1 MKKIYYDVTTLE
13 DHPIKDGI
21 RRVSNDWL
29 KRLARRHPSEIGA
42 MVIPVYCGKGILQPS
57 YNFMLN
63 EAFGESNP
71 FIRQHGITVTEEDLF
86 IVPSYDI
93 FVPQMNFSFEGITGK
108 AKVVSVIYDLLP
120 ISNPEWFPDE
130 GVNDRFKSALDKQ
143 CFYSDRLI
151 VNSAHVASNLNEYIL
166 NSGYPTAND
175 RISVVPLLGSALE
188 MKSISVSKGQR
199 KQVLC
204 VGTVEPRKGYQDL
217 LEALLKEDD
226 LDFDI
231 VIIGRLGWQA
241 DEMLPLLKKCR
252 KKFGTKFRWERSASD
267 SSLEIE
273 YQKSDIVFCLSKDEG
288 FGLPVVEA
296 LTRRIPCMIRNI
308 PVFREVSKGAAVT
321 FGPGGDYQDINSV
334 IANLESVIKL
344 ANQKILNFVPTSEED
359 NFTLLLDAIMK

>member
-13 DHPIKDGI
+13 DYPIKDGI

-29 KRLARRHPSEIGA
+29 KRLVHRHPSEIGA
-42 MVIPVYCGKGILQPS
+42 IVIPVYCGNGILQPS
-57 YNFMLN
+57 YNFLLN
-63 EAFGESNP
+63 EAFGESNQ

-86 IVPSYDI
+86 VVPSYDI
-93 FVPQMNFSFEGITGK
+93 FVPKMNFSFDGIVGK

-151 VNSAHVASNLNEYIL
+151 VNSMHVASNLNGYLL
-166 NSGYPTAND
+166 NSGYPTKND
-175 RISVVPLLGSALE
+175 RISIVPLLGSALE
-188 MKSISVSKGQR
+188 IGSISASRGQK

-217 LEALLKEDD
+217 LEALLKEAD

-241 DEMLPLLKKCR
+241 DEILLLLKKCR

-267 SSLEIE
+267 SFLENE
-273 YQKSDIVFCLSKDEG
+273 YQKSDIVFCLSRDEG

-296 LTRRIPCMIRNI
+296 LTRQIPCMVRNI
-308 PVFREVSKGAAVT
+308 PVFREVSKGSAVT
-321 FGPGGDYQDINSV
+321 FGRGGDYHDITSV
-334 IANLESVIKL
+334 IRNLDSVIKL
-344 ANQKILNFVPTSEED
+344 ANEKILNFAPTSEEE
-359 NFTLLLDAIMK
+359 NFTLLLDALIK

>member
-29 KRLARRHPSEIGA
+29 KRLVRRHPSEIGA
-42 MVIPVYCGKGILQPS
+42 MVIPVYCGKGFLQPS
-57 YNFMLN
+57 YNFLLN

-71 FIRQHGITVTEEDLF
+71 FIRQHEIAVTEGDVF

-93 FVPQMNFSFEGITGK
+93 FVPQMNFSFEGIAGK

-151 VNSAHVASNLNEYIL
+151 VNSAHVASNLNDYIL
-166 NSGYPTAND
+166 NSGYPAADD
-175 RISVVPLLGSALE
+175 RISVIPLLGSALE
-188 MKSISVSKGQR
+188 IGSRSVSKGQR

-217 LEALLKEDD
+217 LEALLRKDD

-231 VIIGRLGWQA
+231 LIIGRLGWQA

-267 SSLEIE
+267 SYLENE

-296 LTRRIPCMIRNI
+296 LTRQIPCMIRNI

-321 FGPGGDYQDINSV
+321 FGPGGDYLDITSV
-334 IANLESVIKL
+334 IGNLETVIKL
-344 ANQKILNFVPTSEED
+344 ANEKILNFAPTSEEE
-359 NFTLLLDAIMK
+359 NFTLLLDAIIN